1 MIRRIFTLAI
11 CSFLSLVLCAQRDL
25 RIAEYLSSEKYSS
38 GNGAFSSSY
47 KQEWNNTRH
56 KQKWSDK
63 HGCKNVTLLR
73 IEGKE
78 LDDYHLDVFKSLTL
92 IPSDSIAR
100 DIEMRVLLDI
110 KGSFVREVNH
120 RDSCLYYGL
129 FQLPRG
135 KGKKRYIFYR
145 NNALVPNSDGVLT
158 LIYMEGS
165 ASIEQ
170 LRKMFKKQ

>member
-11 CSFLSLVLCAQRDL
+11 SSLLSLVLCAQRDL
-25 RIAEYLSSEKYSS
+25 RIAEYLTCKDYASAK
-38 GNGAFSSSY
+38 SSSMT
-47 KQEWNNTRH
+47 KDERNNTRH

-92 IPSDSIAR
+92 IPSDSISQ
-100 DIEMRVLLDI
+100 DIEKRVMDDVG
-110 KGSFVREVNH
+110 GSISHELNY

-129 FQLPRG
+129 FQLSPV

-145 NNALVPNSDGVLT
+145 NNAMVPNSDGVLT

-165 ASIEQ
+165 ASIAQ
-170 LRKMFKKQ
+170 LRKMFKK

>member
-11 CSFLSLVLCAQRDL
+11 CSLFSLVLCAQRDL

-38 GNGAFSSSY
+38 GNGAFSSTY
-47 KQEWNNTRH
+47 NQEWNNTRH

-92 IPSDSIAR
+92 IPSDSISQ
-100 DIEMRVLLDI
+100 DIEKRVMDDVG
-110 KGSFVREVNH
+110 GSISHELNY

-129 FQLPRG
+129 FQLFPV

-145 NNALVPNSDGVLT
+145 NNAMVPNSDGVLT

-165 ASIEQ
+165 ASIAQ
-170 LRKMFKKQ
+170 LRKMFKK

>member
-25 RIAEYLSSEKYSS
+25 RIAEYLTCKDYASAK
-38 GNGAFSSSY
+38 SSSMT
-47 KQEWNNTRH
+47 KDELDNSRH
-56 KQKWSDK
+56 KHSWINKY
-63 HGCKNVTLLR
+63 GCKDVTLLL
-73 IEGKE
+73 IQGKE
-78 LDDYHLDVFKSLTL
+78 LSDYHLDVFKSLTL

-110 KGSFVREVNH
+110 KGSFVREANH
-120 RDSCLYYGL
+120 RDSHLYYGL

-170 LRKMFKKQ
+170 LRKMFKK